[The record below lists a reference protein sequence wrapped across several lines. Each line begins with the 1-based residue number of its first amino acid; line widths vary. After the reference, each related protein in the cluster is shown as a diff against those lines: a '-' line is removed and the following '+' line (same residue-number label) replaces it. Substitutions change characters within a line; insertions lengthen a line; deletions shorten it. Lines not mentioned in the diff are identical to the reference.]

1 MKGNNLE
8 TWGWGKDNGG
18 KITNVLKL
26 LGLCG
31 MEEVK
36 VTVKEVVGIY
46 FDKVLL

>member
-1 MKGNNLE
+1 MKGYNLE
-8 TWGWGKDNGG
+8 TWGGGKDNGG

-26 LGLCG
+26 LVLCE

-36 VTVKEVVGIY
+36 VAVKETVGKY